1 MADWN
6 PGRSH
11 WWTTTAIATTGALV
25 GGTSLVMNFFY
36 PPSPPPTTIDSSHS
50 EFMKLSY
57 SDRIDRSLPYIEEH
71 FDEWRDRWRTALT
84 DAGTSQLKSPI
95 TYAPLDDS
103 EATGQAIVNSHLV
116 VVNYAEKLAPAD
128 EGGNLLSCVYSAA
141 LKEGPNHTSPDIAGL
156 VGSGNDAPK
165 ADNIVVHESAVCTQ
179 GAFAGVTAEGRP
191 NGGRSRSGRPHVGP
205 DGVGRRR
212 RTGLDEWSR
221 ELQGRLGQTLWIG
234 QRQPIGGNRSP
245 TCAGLH

>member
-11 WWTTTAIATTGALV
+11 WWTTTAIAITGAIV

-57 SDRIDRSLPYIEEH
+57 SDRIDRCLPYIEEH

-116 VVNYAEKLAPAD
+116 VVNYAEKLAPTD

-141 LKEGPNHTSPDIAGL
+141 LKEGPITPLLISR
-156 VGSGNDAPK
+156 GSWA
-165 ADNIVVHESAVCTQ
+165 AAT
-179 GAFAGVTAEGRP
+179 TRP
-191 NGGRSRSGRPHVGP
+191 
-205 DGVGRRR
+205 R
-212 RTGLDEWSR
+212 RTTSSFTRARSTRREHLRVSR
-221 ELQGRLGQTLWIG
+221 RKGAPMAAGHDQGVHMWALMA
-234 QRQPIGGNRSP
+234 SVD
-245 TCAGLH
+245 AGEQDWMNGIENYKGD